1 MAGKVENKAS
11 SIRSL
16 LFLNH
21 FEFQRPTKRNPMHY
35 DHDLDLAKNVASE
48 AIARMQKDG
57 ITPEPTNFEV
67 WYAYY
72 SSANLDLKKAMDA
85 KIKANGKLTSMECR
99 ALYDEF
105 LSEKKQQEAYT
116 RASDQIHATLHDV
129 SGLMSNVKD
138 ATSEY
143 TETLT
148 GVTKKI
154 ATVKT
159 PKEMEEVLKS
169 VLGDTNKM
177 MENNK
182 KLEAQLDRSAL
193 AMAELKRDLERVRR
207 EAMTDGLT
215 SLSNRKSFDEQI
227 ASLTKDC
234 NETGKIFTMLMMD
247 IDHFKSFNDNYGHQV
262 GDQVLRLVARTLTD
276 GIKGKDIAARY
287 GGEEFVIM
295 LPETNLDHGIVVAE
309 SLRKALANKEV
320 INRSNGELLGRI
332 TMSVG
337 VAQYYKDEKV
347 EELIE
352 RADAALYTAK
362 HNGRNQV
369 AAAPTPHER
378 HLSQAK

>member
-1 MAGKVENKAS
+1 M
-11 SIRSL
+11 
-16 LFLNH
+16 
-21 FEFQRPTKRNPMHY
+21 QY
-35 DHDLDLAKNVASE
+35 DHDFDLAKNVAGE
-48 AIARMQKDG
+48 AITRMQRDG
-57 ITPEPTNFEV
+57 ITHDPHNFEV

-72 SSANLDLKKAMDA
+72 SNSHLELKKAIDTL
-85 KIKANGKLTSMECR
+85 IKAKGKLTSMDCHTFYEQ
-99 ALYDEF
+99 F
-105 LSEKKQQEAYT
+105 LSERRQQEAYT

-129 SGLMSNVKD
+129 SGLMHNVKE
-138 ATSEY
+138 ATSGY
-143 TETLT
+143 SETLQ

-154 ATVKT
+154 SSVKT
-159 PKEMEEVLKS
+159 PQEMEAVMKT
-169 VLGDTNKM
+169 VVADTNKM
-177 MENNK
+177 VEHNK
-182 KLEAQLDRSAL
+182 RLEAQLDKSAV
-193 AMAELKRDLERVRR
+193 AMEELKRDLERVRR

-227 ASLTKDC
+227 ARLSREC
-234 NETGKIFTMLMMD
+234 NETGKIFTLLMLD

-276 GIKGKDIAARY
+276 GIKGKDIASRY
-287 GGEEFVIM
+287 GGEEFTIL
-295 LPETNLDHGIVVAE
+295 LPETNLDHGIAVAE

-337 VAQYYKDEKV
+337 VAQFYV
-347 EELIE
+347 EESTEDLIE

-378 HLSQAK
+378 SMSAKK

>member
-1 MAGKVENKAS
+1 M
-11 SIRSL
+11 
-16 LFLNH
+16 
-21 FEFQRPTKRNPMHY
+21 QY
-35 DHDLDLAKNVASE
+35 DHDFDLAKNVASE
-48 AIARMQKDG
+48 AIARMLRDG
-57 ITPEPTNFEV
+57 ITHDPQNFEV

-72 SSANLDLKKAMDA
+72 SNAHTELKKAIDSMV
-85 KIKANGKLTSMECR
+85 KSKGKLSSMDCR
-99 ALYDEF
+99 SLHEQF
-105 LSEKKQQEAYT
+105 LSEKRQQEAYT

-129 SGLMSNVKD
+129 SGLMSNVKE
-138 ATSEY
+138 ATHGYS
-143 TETLT
+143 ETLQ

-154 ATVKT
+154 STVRT
-159 PKEMEEVLKS
+159 PQEMEAVMKS
-169 VLGDTNKM
+169 VVADTNKM
-177 MENNK
+177 MEHNK
-182 KLEAQLDRSAL
+182 KLEAQLDKS
-193 AMAELKRDLERVRR
+193 AMAMEELKRDLERVRR

-227 ASLTKDC
+227 QRLSKDS
-234 NETGKIFTMLMMD
+234 NETGKIFTLLMLD

-287 GGEEFVIM
+287 GGEEFAIM
-295 LPETNLDHGIVVAE
+295 LPETNLDHGIAVAE

-337 VAQYYKDEKV
+337 VAQFYA
-347 EELIE
+347 EESIEDLIE

-378 HLSQAK
+378 SLSAKK

>member
-1 MAGKVENKAS
+1 M
-11 SIRSL
+11 
-16 LFLNH
+16 
-21 FEFQRPTKRNPMHY
+21 QY

-57 ITPEPTNFEV
+57 ITQDPNNFEV

-72 SSANLDLKKAMDA
+72 SNSHAELKKAMDTIV
-85 KIKANGKLTSMECR
+85 KTKGKLTSMDCR
-99 ALYDEF
+99 SLHEQF
-105 LSEKKQQEAYT
+105 LSERKQQEAYT
-116 RASDQIHATLHDV
+116 RASDQIHATLQDV
-129 SGLMSNVKD
+129 SGLMTNVKD

-143 TETLT
+143 NETLT

-154 ATVKT
+154 SAVKT
-159 PKEMEEVLKS
+159 PEEMAIVLKS
-169 VLGDTNKM
+169 VVADTNKM
-177 MENNK
+177 MEHNK
-182 KLEAQLDRSAL
+182 RLEIQLDRSAI
-193 AMAELKRDLERVRR
+193 AMEELKRDLERVRR

-227 ASLTKDC
+227 SRITKEC
-234 NETGKIFTMLMMD
+234 NLSGSIFTLLMLD

-276 GIKGKDIAARY
+276 GVKGKDIAARY
-287 GGEEFVIM
+287 GGEEFVII
-295 LPETNLDHGIVVAE
+295 LPETNLDHGIAVAE

-337 VAQYYKDEKV
+337 VAQFYAEESV
-347 EELIE
+347 EQLIE

-378 HLSQAK
+378 AMSAKK

>member
-1 MAGKVENKAS
+1 M
-11 SIRSL
+11 
-16 LFLNH
+16 
-21 FEFQRPTKRNPMHY
+21 QY
-35 DHDLDLAKNVASE
+35 DHDLDLAKNVAGE

-57 ITPEPTNFEV
+57 IAPEPMHFEV

-72 SSANLDLKKAMDA
+72 SNAHLELKKAMDTL
-85 KIKANGKLTSMECR
+85 IKTKGKLTSMDCR
-99 ALYDEF
+99 GFYEQF

-129 SGLMSNVKD
+129 SGLMSNVKQ

-143 TETLT
+143 SDTLE
-148 GVTKKI
+148 GVTQKI
-154 ATVKT
+154 SKVKT
-159 PKEMEEVLKS
+159 PEEMAGVLKS
-169 VLGDTNKM
+169 VVEDTNRM

-182 KLEAQLDRSAL
+182 KLEAQLDRSAI
-193 AMAELKRDLERVRR
+193 AMEELKRDLERVRR

-227 ASLTKDC
+227 ANISKEC
-234 NETGKIFTMLMMD
+234 NATGRIFTLLMLD
-247 IDHFKSFNDNYGHQV
+247 IDHFKSFNDHFGHQV

-276 GIKGKDIAARY
+276 GIKGKDMAARY
-287 GGEEFVIM
+287 GGEEFVII
-295 LPETNLDHGIVVAE
+295 LPETNLDHGIMVAE

-320 INRSNGELLGRI
+320 INRASGELLGRI

-337 VAQYYKDEKV
+337 VAQYYPDESV

-378 HLSQAK
+378 HLSQTK

>member
-1 MAGKVENKAS
+1 M
-11 SIRSL
+11 
-16 LFLNH
+16 
-21 FEFQRPTKRNPMHY
+21 QY
-35 DHDLDLAKNVASE
+35 DHDFDLAKNVANDV
-48 AIARMQKDG
+48 IARMQRDG
-57 ITPEPTNFEV
+57 IPHDPINFEV

-72 SSANLDLKKAMDA
+72 SNIHGELKKAIDTLVKA
-85 KIKANGKLTSMECR
+85 KGKLTGLDCR
-99 ALYDEF
+99 TLHEQF
-105 LSEKKQQEAYT
+105 LSERRQQEAYN

-129 SGLMSNVKD
+129 SSLMSNVKD

-143 TETLT
+143 SDTLE

-154 ATVKT
+154 STVRT
-159 PKEMEEVLKS
+159 PQEMEAVMKS
-169 VLGDTNKM
+169 VVSDTNKM
-177 MENNK
+177 MEHNR
-182 KLEAQLDRSAL
+182 KLEVQLERSAV
-193 AMAELKRDLERVRR
+193 AMEELKRDLERVRR

-215 SLSNRKSFDEQI
+215 SLSNRKSFDDQISRLSQECTEQ
-227 ASLTKDC
+227 
-234 NETGKIFTMLMMD
+234 GKIYTLLLLD

-276 GIKGKDIAARY
+276 GIKGRDIAARY
-287 GGEEFVIM
+287 GGEEFAIL
-295 LPETNLDHGIVVAE
+295 LPETNLDHGIAVAE

-337 VAQYYKDEKV
+337 VAQFYP
-347 EELIE
+347 EESIHDLIE

-378 HLSQAK
+378 SQAAKK

>member
-1 MAGKVENKAS
+1 
-11 SIRSL
+11 
-16 LFLNH
+16 
-21 FEFQRPTKRNPMHY
+21 MHY

-48 AIARMQKDG
+48 AISRMQKDG
-57 ITPEPTNFEV
+57 IAPDPTNFEV

-72 SSANLDLKKAMDA
+72 SNSHAELRKAIDA
-85 KIKANGKLTSMECR
+85 QVKVKGKLTGMDCR
-99 ALYDEF
+99 AFYEQF
-105 LSEKKQQEAYT
+105 LSEKRQQEAYT
-116 RASDQIHATLHDV
+116 RASDQIHATLQDV
-129 SGLMSNVKD
+129 SGLMSNVKE

-143 TETLT
+143 NETLT
-148 GVTKKI
+148 DVTHKI
-154 ATVKT
+154 SKVKT
-159 PKEMEEVLKS
+159 PEEMAVVLKS
-169 VLGDTNKM
+169 VMDDTARM
-177 MENNK
+177 VEHNK
-182 KLEAQLDRSAL
+182 KLEAQLDRSAI
-193 AMAELKRDLERVRR
+193 AMEELRHDLERVRR

-227 ASLTKDC
+227 ARLSKECD
-234 NETGKIFTMLMMD
+234 EDGKIYTLLMMD

-276 GIKGKDIAARY
+276 GIKGRDIAARY
-287 GGEEFVIM
+287 GGEEFVII
-295 LPETNLDHGIVVAE
+295 LPETNLDHGIAVAE

-320 INRSNGELLGRI
+320 INRTTGELLGRI

-337 VAQYYKDEKV
+337 VAQYYPQEKT
-347 EELIE
+347 EQLID

>member
-1 MAGKVENKAS
+1 M
-11 SIRSL
+11 
-16 LFLNH
+16 
-21 FEFQRPTKRNPMHY
+21 T
-35 DHDLDLAKNVASE
+35 
-48 AIARMQKDG
+48 
-57 ITPEPTNFEV
+57 
-67 WYAYY
+67 
-72 SSANLDLKKAMDA
+72 
-85 KIKANGKLTSMECR
+85 
-99 ALYDEF
+99 
-105 LSEKKQQEAYT
+105 
-116 RASDQIHATLHDV
+116 
-129 SGLMSNVKD
+129 NVKE

-143 TETLT
+143 STTLT
-148 GVTKKI
+148 GVTKRVS
-154 ATVKT
+154 AVKT
-159 PKEMEEVLKS
+159 PEEMATVLKS
-169 VLGDTNKM
+169 VVADTNKM
-177 MENNK
+177 MEHNR
-182 KLEAQLDRSAL
+182 KLEAQLDRSAV
-193 AMAELKRDLERVRR
+193 AMKELKSDLEQVRR

-227 ASLTKDC
+227 TGLSKDC
-234 NETGKIFTMLMMD
+234 KETGRIYTLLMLD

-287 GGEEFVIM
+287 GGEEFVII

-337 VAQYYKDEKV
+337 VAQFYP
-347 EELIE
+347 EEDVHGLIE

-378 HLSQAK
+378 AQQAKR

>member
-1 MAGKVENKAS
+1 M
-11 SIRSL
+11 
-16 LFLNH
+16 
-21 FEFQRPTKRNPMHY
+21 QY
-35 DHDLDLAKNVASE
+35 DHDFDLAKNVASE
-48 AIARMQKDG
+48 AIARMQRDG
-57 ITPEPTNFEV
+57 ITQDPHNFEV

-72 SSANLDLKKAMDA
+72 SNAHTELKKAIDLL
-85 KIKANGKLTSMECR
+85 IKSKGKLSSMDCR
-99 ALYDEF
+99 TLHEQF
-105 LSEKKQQEAYT
+105 LSERRQQEAYT

-129 SGLMSNVKD
+129 SGLMHNVKE
-138 ATSEY
+138 ATSGY
-143 TETLT
+143 SETLQ

-154 ATVKT
+154 STVKT
-159 PKEMEEVLKS
+159 PQEMEAVMKS
-169 VLGDTNKM
+169 VVADTNKM
-177 MENNK
+177 MEHNK
-182 KLEAQLDRSAL
+182 RLEAQLDKSAL
-193 AMAELKRDLERVRR
+193 AMEELKRDLERVRR

-227 ASLTKDC
+227 GRLAKDSIA
-234 NETGKIFTMLMMD
+234 EGRIFTLLMLD

-287 GGEEFVIM
+287 GGEEFAII
-295 LPETNLDHGIVVAE
+295 LPETNLDHGIAVAE

-337 VAQYYKDEKV
+337 VAQFYA
-347 EELIE
+347 EEGIEDLIQ

-378 HLSQAK
+378 ALQAKK

>member
-1 MAGKVENKAS
+1 M
-11 SIRSL
+11 
-16 LFLNH
+16 
-21 FEFQRPTKRNPMHY
+21 QY
-35 DHDLDLAKNVASE
+35 DHDFDLAKNVAGE
-48 AIARMQKDG
+48 VIARMQRDG
-57 ITPEPTNFEV
+57 ITHDPVNFEV

-72 SSANLDLKKAMDA
+72 SNMHGELKKAIDA
-85 KIKANGKLTSMECR
+85 MVKAKGKLTSMDCR
-99 ALYDEF
+99 TLHEQF
-105 LSEKKQQEAYT
+105 LSERRQQEAYT

-129 SGLMSNVKD
+129 SSLMTNVKD

-143 TETLT
+143 SETLE

-154 ATVKT
+154 STVRT
-159 PKEMEEVLKS
+159 PQEMEVVMKS
-169 VLGDTNKM
+169 VVSDTNKM
-177 MENNK
+177 MEHNK
-182 KLEAQLDRSAL
+182 KLEVQLERSAV
-193 AMAELKRDLERVRR
+193 AMEELKRDLERVRR

-215 SLSNRKSFDEQI
+215 SLSNRKAFDDQI
-227 ASLTKDC
+227 ARLSQEC
-234 NETGKIFTMLMMD
+234 SAEGKIYTLLLLD

-276 GIKGKDIAARY
+276 GIKGRDIAARY
-287 GGEEFVIM
+287 GGEEFAIL
-295 LPETNLDHGIVVAE
+295 LPETNLDHGIAVAE

-337 VAQYYKDEKV
+337 VAQFYADEAIHD
-347 EELIE
+347 LIE

-378 HLSQAK
+378 SMAAKK